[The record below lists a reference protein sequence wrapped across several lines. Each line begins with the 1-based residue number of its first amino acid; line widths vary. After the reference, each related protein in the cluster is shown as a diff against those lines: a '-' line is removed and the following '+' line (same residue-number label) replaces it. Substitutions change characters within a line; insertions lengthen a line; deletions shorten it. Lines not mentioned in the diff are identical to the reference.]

1 VLQNRTEGTNGS
13 LTFKRLSFPEYN
25 VGFRE
30 LVDGSRVIDTPVSVN
45 FDMREESETSGNES
59 LLFDNIIE
67 APGHRAVMN
76 ILTRRRLC
84 EAFDV
89 DPGELIDILSWA
101 MENPSEPMLIES
113 GKAPVLENTI
123 VEPDLL
129 GIPIPWH
136 YREDGGRY
144 QSASIII
151 AQYGGIRNSS
161 FHRQLIRGRDS
172 TSVRLV
178 PRHLRT
184 MVNNAQ
190 DENDE
195 VPIAV
200 VNGPDPVVLL
210 AAAMSFDEPLDELR
224 VAAAL
229 HERLYGSQ
237 LEVVELAN
245 GIVVPA
251 VSEYAMEARIT
262 TSTGEE
268 GPYVD
273 ITGTVDDIRLEPIIE
288 YDKVHHRN
296 SPIFHALIPAGVEH
310 MTLMGMPRA
319 PTIKTAVSEVVTC
332 TDVFLTD
339 GGSGWLSSV
348 VQIIPE
354 ERGDGMKAIIAA
366 LDGHKSM
373 KQVIVV
379 DKDIDV
385 TDSSRVE
392 WALMTRWQPD
402 KDTLILSSQKGSSL
416 DPSRSS
422 DGTTSKIGMDATIE
436 PGIDRS
442 PYESVL

>member
-1 VLQNRTEGTNGS
+1 M
-13 LTFKRLSFPEYN
+13 
-25 VGFRE
+25 GFRE
-30 LVDGSRVIDTPVSVN
+30 LVDGSRVSDVPVSVN
-45 FDMREESETSGNES
+45 FDMKEESETSGNEPI
-59 LLFDNIIE
+59 LFNDIIE
-67 APGHRAVMN
+67 SPGHRAAMN
-76 ILTRRRLC
+76 ILTRQRLC

-89 DPGELIDILSWA
+89 QPGELIDILSWA
-101 MENPSEPMLIES
+101 MENPSDPVLTEGES
-113 GKAPVLENTI
+113 SPVLENTM
-123 VEPDLL
+123 VESDLL
-129 GIPIPWH
+129 RIPIPWH

-151 AQYGGIRNSS
+151 AQYGGIRNTS
-161 FHRQLIRGRDS
+161 FHRQLVKDES
-172 TSVRLV
+172 TTCVRLV

-184 MVNNAQ
+184 MVNTAQ
-190 DENDE
+190 EENDE

-229 HERLYGSQ
+229 HERLYDSQ
-237 LEVVELAN
+237 LEVVELSN
-245 GIVVPA
+245 GVVVPA

-273 ITGTVDDIRLEPIIE
+273 ITGTVDDIRLEPVIE
-288 YDKVHHRN
+288 YDKIHHRN
-296 SPIFHALIPAGVEH
+296 DPIFHALIPAGVEH

-332 TDVFLTD
+332 TDVYLTD

-354 ERGDGMKAIIAA
+354 ESGDGMKAIKAA

-379 DKDIDV
+379 DNDIDV

-402 KDTLILSSQKGSSL
+402 RDTLILSSQKGSSL

>member
-1 VLQNRTEGTNGS
+1 M
-13 LTFKRLSFPEYN
+13 
-25 VGFRE
+25 GFRE
-30 LVDGSRVIDTPVSVN
+30 LVDGSRVSDVPVSVN
-45 FDMREESETSGNES
+45 FDMKEESETSGNEPI
-59 LLFDNIIE
+59 LFNEIIE
-67 APGHRAVMN
+67 SPGHRAVMN
-76 ILTRRRLC
+76 VLTRQRLC

-89 DPGELIDILSWA
+89 QPGELIDILSWA
-101 MENPSEPMLIES
+101 MGNPSD
-113 GKAPVLENTI
+113 PVLTESESSPVMENTM
-123 VEPDLL
+123 VDPDLL

-151 AQYGGIRNSS
+151 AQYGGIRNTS
-161 FHRQLIRGRDS
+161 FHRQLVKDES
-172 TSVRLV
+172 TTCVRLV

-184 MVNNAQ
+184 MVNTAQ
-190 DENDE
+190 EKNDE

-210 AAAMSFDEPLDELR
+210 AAAMSFNEPLDELR

-237 LEVVELAN
+237 LEVVELSN
-245 GIVVPA
+245 GVIVPSI
-251 VSEYAMEARIT
+251 SEYAMEARIT

-288 YDKVHHRN
+288 YDKIHHRN
-296 SPIFHALIPAGVEH
+296 DPIFHALIPAGIEH

-332 TDVFLTD
+332 TDVYLTD

-354 ERGDGMKAIIAA
+354 ESGDGMKAIKAA

-379 DKDIDV
+379 DNDIDV

-402 KDTLILSSQKGSSL
+402 RDTLILSSQKGSSL

>member
-1 VLQNRTEGTNGS
+1 MDTNAS
-13 LTFKRLSFPEYN
+13 LTFKRLRFPGHN

-30 LVDGSRVIDTPVSVN
+30 LVDGSREIDTPVSVN
-45 FDMREESETSGNES
+45 FDMREVSETSENES
-59 LLFDNIIE
+59 LLFSDIIE
-67 APGHRAVMN
+67 APGHRATMN

-84 EAFDV
+84 EAFEV
-89 DPGELIDILSWA
+89 EPGELIDILSWA
-101 MENPSEPMLIES
+101 MENPSEPILTDS
-113 GKAPVLENTI
+113 RKAPVLDNSM

-151 AQYGGIRNSS
+151 AQYEGIRNTS
-161 FHRQLIRGRDS
+161 FHRQLVKAKDS

-184 MVNNAQ
+184 MVDNAHKKN
-190 DENDE
+190 EE

-237 LEVVELAN
+237 LEVIELEN
-245 GIVVPA
+245 GIIVPA
-251 VSEYAMEARIT
+251 ISEYAMEARIT

-273 ITGTVDDIRLEPIIE
+273 ITGTVDDIRLEPVIE
-288 YDKVHHRN
+288 YDKIHHRN

-332 TDVFLTD
+332 TDVYLTD

-354 ERGDGMKAIIAA
+354 EKGDGMKAIKAA

-379 DKDIDV
+379 DDDIDV
-385 TDSSRVE
+385 TNSSRVE

-402 KDTLILSSQKGSSL
+402 KDTLILSDQKGSSL